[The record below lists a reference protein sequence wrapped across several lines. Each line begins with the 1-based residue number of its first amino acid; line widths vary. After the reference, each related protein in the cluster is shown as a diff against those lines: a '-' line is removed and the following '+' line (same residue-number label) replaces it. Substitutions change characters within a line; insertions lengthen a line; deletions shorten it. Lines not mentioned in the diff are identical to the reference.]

1 MNGVYCTEDGTGT
14 YGKILGTLN
23 GRARVED
30 ANEPARIIY
39 PEACDLRPVEL
50 VACPECGHVAD
61 EEALRFVPRSYAAP
75 GYCAGC
81 TTCIPHIEREY
92 DDHPEI

>member
-1 MNGVYCTEDGTGT
+1 MTGVYCTEDGT
-14 YGKILGTLN
+14 YGYDTGRRVLG
-23 GRARVED
+23 RHRIQD
-30 ANEPARIIY
+30 ANESGRYIY
-39 PEACDLRPVEL
+39 ADPRDLRPVEL

-61 EEALRFVPRSYAAP
+61 DEALRFVPRSYADP

-81 TTCIPHIEREY
+81 STCIPYFEREY